1 MDVRE
6 NETDEFAKGSSM
18 SYLKTKYKNYKP
30 RKDKFIAMS
39 HFSRLLHKIDFT
51 TEQKNKIA
59 EIMQNNKA
67 SMSEKY
73 KDLHNLYK
81 QFDDIKFNQ
90 NFDSNKAQNLVKQ
103 ISEKRIEIDL
113 EDFNIEKQI
122 YDSYIDSLEN
132 GRISPNISFRQ
143 FMESEMAHLKQSNIC
158 NLFEDALLN
167 NGGIMLGDVPDFNS
181 I

>member
-1 MDVRE
+1 MKLKNILLVTLLSASALMISNNATAQMQDMPLNAEE
-6 NETDEFAKGSSM
+6 NAI
-18 SYLKTKYKNYKP
+18 KYKNHKP

-81 QFDDIKFNQ
+81 QFDDVKFNQ

-103 ISEKRIEIDL
+103 ISEKRIEIGL
-113 EDFNIEKQI
+113 EEFNTEKQI
-122 YDSYIDSLEN
+122 YEVLNKEQQQQIKKLYEEEKS
-132 GRISPNISFRQ
+132 
-143 FMESEMAHLKQSNIC
+143 KQHNRK
-158 NLFEDALLN
+158 NK
-167 NGGIMLGDVPDFNS
+167 
-181 I
+181 

>member
-1 MDVRE
+1 MKLKNILLATLLSASALIISNNATAQMQDMPLNAEE
-6 NETDEFAKGSSM
+6 NA
-18 SYLKTKYKNYKP
+18 TKHKNHKP

-81 QFDDIKFNQ
+81 QFDDVKFNQ
-90 NFDSNKAQNLVKQ
+90 NFDSNKAQILVKQ
-103 ISEKRIEIDL
+103 IAEKRIEIDL

-122 YDSYIDSLEN
+122 YEVLNKEQQQQIKKLYEEEKS
-132 GRISPNISFRQ
+132 
-143 FMESEMAHLKQSNIC
+143 KQHNRK
-158 NLFEDALLN
+158 NK
-167 NGGIMLGDVPDFNS
+167 
-181 I
+181 